1 MRYLARWRPE
11 SSSVSILSRAVSN
24 VRIEMSQVFRTVG
37 SIKKHTKENTRN
49 MAKESPAE
57 KMHNRILNGTHF
69 STRDVTAD
77 AFELVAKRAGTLAL
91 PDIKRGLEML
101 RALDN
106 RTK

>member
-1 MRYLARWRPE
+1 
-11 SSSVSILSRAVSN
+11 
-24 VRIEMSQVFRTVG
+24 
-37 SIKKHTKENTRN
+37 
-49 MAKESPAE
+49 MAKENPAE
-57 KMHNRILNGTHF
+57 KMHNRILSGAHF